1 VRQAELLFL
10 RRPDDL
16 KPAHRHVLDRLCAAD
31 ATIAT
36 AYRLA
41 QDFAALVRERRG
53 ERLDEWVAQA
63 EQAEVKHLRGFA
75 RGLKDDP
82 AVRTGLSEPWS
93 NGQTEG
99 QVHRLKLLKRQ
110 SYGRAGLPFLRRRVL
125 AAA

>member
-1 VRQAELLFL
+1 LE
-10 RRPDDL
+10 
-16 KPAHRHVLDRLCAAD
+16 

-41 QDFAALVRERRG
+41 QGFAALARERRG
-53 ERLDEWVAQA
+53 AQLDAWIEAA
-63 EQAEVKHLRGFA
+63 EQANVKQLRDFA

-82 AVRTGLSEPWS
+82 AVRAGLSEHWS

-99 QVHRLKLLKRQ
+99 HVNRLKLLKRQ
-110 SYGRAGLPFLRRRVL
+110 TYGRAGQPLLRRRVL